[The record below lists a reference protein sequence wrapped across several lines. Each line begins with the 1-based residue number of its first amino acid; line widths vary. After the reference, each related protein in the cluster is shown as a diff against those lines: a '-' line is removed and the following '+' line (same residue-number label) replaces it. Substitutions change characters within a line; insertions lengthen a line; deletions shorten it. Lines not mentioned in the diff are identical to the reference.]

1 MKKIIRTLIITFVI
15 SGLLSLN
22 CEYALSM
29 NLNIF
34 KKQTDAADT
43 KKSKTP
49 QTVKKSSAD
58 NNQLLNT
65 KNRLSVS
72 NKIKSDVAKKNETVK
87 QSKTEKTADKKVQ
100 ITVKSNKTEQKNTKI
115 AQNNT
120 TKTNVKQPQQKSVVK
135 KTESAKNTAYQQQA
149 VNKQK
154 TTSEIQKLANADNK
168 SANPVNPAGTATVK
182 KSDTGTQVKA
192 NEKPAVNTKQN
203 TQTVKQPENK
213 QPEQK
218 ADAVVNKDNKV
229 NQKQKSVKSNET
241 KKVKEDKKSKTTK
254 KSKNDT
260 KSKKD
265 KKEKYDDSVVTAK
278 THETQ
283 PSVKIIIKSDKGKK
297 KVKNNNEK
305 QVSEKK
311 KVKNKKSKK
320 NKNGANEPKE
330 REIIL
335 KHPAEKTEN
344 VPEAD
349 VFSSTAAVE
358 GSVST
363 TRIISVDDCVK
374 IALENNPSILS
385 QLISKDIYKNQIAQA
400 WSNYFPTLNASAS
413 YSRNDML
420 VTNFK
425 FPMQKYNQWY
435 TPNIGV
441 NLLIYDFGKT
451 GAQAGIAKKT
461 YEASRETL
469 QSSINDVVYQVKN
482 AYYNQLFLQQQV
494 QVYEDSVLQ
503 YQIHLEQAKAYYAI
517 GSKAKIDVST
527 AELNLD
533 NTKLTLVQAKNAV
546 ETGFAQLTNAMGVP
560 EFEKFEI
567 QDRLDKRRYDI
578 SFNESLKIACDQ
590 NPTLLAAKKKMEGSK
605 LLVKSAKVA
614 FLPDITGFGSYSRG
628 GGEPSKDYGYQL
640 GAQISYTNLN
650 LLLLKQRVDEATL
663 TYKKD
668 QADYETQRQKLYL
681 DVKQAYIQLK
691 NAQESIPV
699 ARASMNVAKE
709 RYDLA
714 AGRYKAGLG
723 DAIEIKDA
731 QITYQNAKLQFY
743 NTLMQYHISAANLER
758 VIGAPLTATE
768 VNL

>member
-34 KKQTDAADT
+34 KKQTDATET

-49 QTVKKSSAD
+49 QTEKKSSAD
-58 NNQLLNT
+58 NKQAVNNT
-65 KNRLSVS
+65 S
-72 NKIKSDVAKKNETVK
+72 NNVKQVITKKTETVK
-87 QSKTEKTADKKVQ
+87 QTKTEKTVHKKVQ
-100 ITVKSNKTEQKNTKI
+100 KTIKSNKTEQKNTKI

-120 TKTNVKQPQQKSVVK
+120 SKTNVKQPPQKSEVK
-135 KTESAKNTAYQQQA
+135 KTEPAKNTASQQQA
-149 VNKQK
+149 
-154 TTSEIQKLANADNK
+154 
-168 SANPVNPAGTATVK
+168 GTDTVK
-182 KSDTGTQVKA
+182 KSGNDTPTKA

-203 TQTVKQPENK
+203 TQATQQENK

-218 ADAVVNKDNKV
+218 ADAAVNKDNKV
-229 NQKQKSVKSNET
+229 QQEQKSVKSNET
-241 KKVKEDKKSKTTK
+241 KKAKEDKKSKTTK
-254 KSKNDT
+254 KSKNDK
-260 KSKKD
+260 KSKKA

-335 KHPAEKTEN
+335 KQPAEKTEN

-590 NPTLLAAKKKMEGSK
+590 NPTLIAAKKKMEGSK

-614 FLPDITGFGSYSRG
+614 FLPDITGFGSYLRG
-628 GGEPSKDYGYQL
+628 GGEPSKDYGYQI

>member
-1 MKKIIRTLIITFVI
+1 MNKITKTLII
-15 SGLLSLN
+15 SLIITGFF
-22 CEYALSM
+22 CFDCSSVYSLD
-29 NLNIF
+29 LKFF
-34 KKQTDAADT
+34 KKDT
-43 KKSKTP
+43 SSKT
-49 QTVKKSSAD
+49 QTVTPA
-58 NNQLLNT
+58 
-65 KNRLSVS
+65 
-72 NKIKSDVAKKNETVK
+72 
-87 QSKTEKTADKKVQ
+87 
-100 ITVKSNKTEQKNTKI
+100 
-115 AQNNT
+115 
-120 TKTNVKQPQQKSVVK
+120 
-135 KTESAKNTAYQQQA
+135 ESAETNTQQSAANNAKNNKAKNLLAFKTHKTTTSAE
-149 VNKQK
+149 NKQK
-154 TTSEIQKLANADNK
+154 TSSAKTPLKQKLAFAKKDNSQKVSKTQEENTSIK
-168 SANPVNPAGTATVK
+168 SAVK
-182 KSDTGTQVKA
+182 VEKTDKTQKKTKSTKA
-192 NEKPAVNTKQN
+192 KKHKENKNAENTEKSENVEKP
-203 TQTVKQPENK
+203 
-213 QPEQK
+213 
-218 ADAVVNKDNKV
+218 
-229 NQKQKSVKSNET
+229 
-241 KKVKEDKKSKTTK
+241 
-254 KSKNDT
+254 
-260 KSKKD
+260 

-278 THETQ
+278 THLSR
-283 PSVKIIIKSDKGKK
+283 PSVKIIIKTSKKDTKKDKDKEEK
-297 KVKNNNEK
+297 KVS
-305 QVSEKK
+305 QKK
-311 KVKNKKSKK
+311 ETQKKSLFGKK
-320 NKNGANEPKE
+320 NKNDKTTQQEAKE
-330 REIIL
+330 KEIIL
-335 KHPAEKTEN
+335 KQPPEKTDEKT
-344 VPEAD
+344 PEAD

-358 GSVST
+358 GGVST
-363 TRIISVDDCVK
+363 TKIVSVDDCVK
-374 IALENNPSILS
+374 IALENNPAILS

-400 WSNYFPTLNASAS
+400 WSDYFPTINAQAS
-413 YSRNDML
+413 YSRNDMM

-425 FPMQKYNQWY
+425 FPMQKYNLWNM
-435 TPNIGV
+435 PSLGV
-441 NLLIYDFGKT
+441 NMLLYDFGKT
-451 GAQAGIAKKT
+451 SSQAGIAKKT

-469 QSSINDVVYQVKN
+469 QSSINDVVYQVKT

-533 NTKLTLVQAKNAV
+533 NTKLTLVQAKNSV

-560 EFEKFEI
+560 EFAKFEI
-567 QDRLDKRRYDI
+567 QDDLDRRKYNI
-578 SFNESLKIACDQ
+578 SFNESIKIACDQ

-628 GGEPSKDYGYQL
+628 GGEPGKDYGYQI
-640 GAQISYTNLN
+640 GAQIGYSNLN
-650 LLLLKQRVDEATL
+650 LLLLKQQVDQATL

-758 VIGAPLTATE
+758 VIGAPLIATDE
-768 VNL
+768 AL